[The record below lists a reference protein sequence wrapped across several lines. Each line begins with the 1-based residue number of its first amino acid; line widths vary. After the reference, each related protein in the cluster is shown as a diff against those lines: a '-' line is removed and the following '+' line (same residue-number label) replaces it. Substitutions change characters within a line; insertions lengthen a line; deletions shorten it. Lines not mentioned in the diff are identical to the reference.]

1 MSKTFEPSEEL
12 KKLQLSIAKL
22 SKASP
27 DMPGGGMDSETEDDD
42 MEEELANIK
51 YALSSLGSY
60 LKYLEEA
67 QYRMSESMYKHNDG
81 HMPKLSAGAMK
92 KLLKVCGMDEDYEV
106 AKKVIYASDSSK
118 AIRATIS

>member
-1 MSKTFEPSEEL
+1 
-12 KKLQLSIAKL
+12 
-22 SKASP
+22 
-27 DMPGGGMDSETEDDD
+27 MPGGGMDSETEDDD